1 MLQHT
6 QYGPRLLHHFHVLWN
21 CIGGDLFWGRSP
33 SVIWAEPCVLCRS
46 EPSWTHRSSS
56 LRLCWVVV
64 SVGVSSYLA
73 SHTSAKICGGT
84 RQWKWNTLML
94 RIVRWWNEKRLVDPG
109 SWILWLSF
117 CMRQI
122 VLTFASCAGCPKRA
136 HSHWWQGNYRWHAA
150 PAAAACN
157 PLKDH
162 LIISRH
168 FTVSIRLKWFP

>member
-33 SVIWAEPCVLCRS
+33 SIIWAEPCVLCRS
-46 EPSWTHRSSS
+46 EPSWTHCSSS

-94 RIVRWWNEKRLVDPG
+94 RIIRWWNEKRLVDPG
-109 SWILWLSF
+109 FEFCGFHFVCVKSFWHLRHVQVARNAHILIDDRVITDGML
-117 CMRQI
+117 
-122 VLTFASCAGCPKRA
+122 
-136 HSHWWQGNYRWHAA
+136 H
-150 PAAAACN
+150 
-157 PLKDH
+157 PLP
-162 LIISRH
+162 LLVI
-168 FTVSIRLKWFP
+168 P